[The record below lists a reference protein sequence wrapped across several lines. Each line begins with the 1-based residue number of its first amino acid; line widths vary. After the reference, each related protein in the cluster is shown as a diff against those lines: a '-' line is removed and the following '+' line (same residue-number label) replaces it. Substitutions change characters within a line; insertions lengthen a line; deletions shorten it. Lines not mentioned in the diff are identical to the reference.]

1 MILNYF
7 GFPFKCF
14 SFKCIPGSSCLSL
27 LFFPFDVSI
36 DLHIVSVQYCCF
48 SLSRASVFVVCFCLF
63 VLILISLYEV
73 LESGVL
79 CHWNHC
85 AEIRFS
91 GTQEGFQ

>member
-1 MILNYF
+1 M
-7 GFPFKCF
+7 
-14 SFKCIPGSSCLSL
+14 
-27 LFFPFDVSI
+27 
-36 DLHIVSVQYCCF
+36 
-48 SLSRASVFVVCFCLF
+48 FVVCFCLF